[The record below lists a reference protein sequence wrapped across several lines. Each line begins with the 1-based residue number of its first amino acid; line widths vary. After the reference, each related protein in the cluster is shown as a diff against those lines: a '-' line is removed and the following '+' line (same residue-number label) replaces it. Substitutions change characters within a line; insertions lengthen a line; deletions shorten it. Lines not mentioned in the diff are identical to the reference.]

1 LDIVVLIPSLNPDS
15 SIFRLIQNLKKLNL
29 NNIVIVND
37 GSNASCSAIF
47 DELKIS
53 YGCTVISCDKNEGK
67 GAALKTGIAA
77 IKNIYPDAAG
87 IITADA
93 DGQHSPDDILH
104 ISEVLKENLSSLIL
118 GARDFNKTNLPPKS
132 RYGNKITSAVF
143 FLVTGR
149 HCKDT
154 QTGLRGI
161 PMFLADELLKIN
173 GKRFE
178 YETNVL
184 ITLAKNK
191 INFIEIPINTIY
203 KNNNRETHF
212 RPVKDSVLIYAQIIK
227 FALSSLLSFVLDIS
241 LFSLFHAIV
250 FISFA
255 DNIIYSTVA
264 ARILSGILNYNINKK
279 AVFGVSGKSLKY
291 FFRYASLFL
300 ILMFLSSISVKALA
314 NISRAHVTFIKIA
327 VDTILFIFSFI
338 IQKVLVFK
346 NIKK

>member
-1 LDIVVLIPSLNPDS
+1 MQLRKVMKSVNPIFQRLALITGSAGLEKLAQTRVIVFGLGGVGSWCAEALVRSGIGFLDIVDYDTVCESNINRQVQATSRTIGL
-15 SIFRLIQNLKKLNL
+15 LK
-29 NNIVIVND
+29 
-37 GSNASCSAIF
+37 A
-47 DELKIS
+47 
-53 YGCTVISCDKNEGK
+53 
-67 GAALKTGIAA
+67 
-77 IKNIYPDAAG
+77 
-87 IITADA
+87 
-93 DGQHSPDDILH
+93 
-104 ISEVLKENLSSLIL
+104 EVLKENLSSLIL